1 MNIDQILRN
10 KVIKERTTYVTI
22 FKSNFFERMDHDF
35 QKILF
40 EIIAKKNGRIKNN
53 RGRLRSIKN
62 QQLPLLITSSI
73 SFKIISERKEITI
86 IISRG
91 EKKENHRYVIAKI
104 LKYLLSDKVSKSRS
118 IKNSIRSPTEF
129 LINFTGPT

>member
-40 EIIAKKNGRIKNN
+40 EIIVKKMITLRI
-53 RGRLRSIKN
+53 IVTDYD
-62 QQLPLLITSSI
+62 Q
-73 SFKIISERKEITI
+73 
-86 IISRG
+86 
-91 EKKENHRYVIAKI
+91 
-104 LKYLLSDKVSKSRS
+104 
-118 IKNSIRSPTEF
+118 
-129 LINFTGPT
+129 